1 MEKGYCKSNAVTTYS
16 YQSLI
21 KGADKLHINTSVIGR
36 IFILA
41 PLISKPLFCMRGK
54 VSFILALVCISCN
67 QPTAPSTIPAVDS
80 TELAIA
86 ALMNISYERVMGKF
100 AVTEFDTMA
109 IFSPEQAE
117 DGGYTSFGGVPL
129 DSLEIR
135 TLFPGKAW
143 ASNGRPCFYAV
154 GSFEID
160 SSHTAL
166 LTRVPSDSGSAAIS
180 LQVYNNSKRT
190 MADYGILADKHGS
203 EGHLQEKKAWL
214 FKTAE
219 QQLQSFVW
227 VRDYDVP
234 GAPAPQ
240 LSDRYSLLDFIND
253 RWDTVTTNSA
263 VLTKD
268 FGNTLKRSG
277 MGAP

>member
-1 MEKGYCKSNAVTTYS
+1 
-16 YQSLI
+16 
-21 KGADKLHINTSVIGR
+21 
-36 IFILA
+36 
-41 PLISKPLFCMRGK
+41 MRGK
-54 VSFILALVCISCN
+54 VSFILAMVFIGCN
-67 QPTAPSTIPAVDS
+67 QQQAAPPPVSTVDS

-100 AVTEFDTMA
+100 AMTEFDTLA
-109 IFSPEQAE
+109 IYSPEQAE

-154 GSFEID
+154 GAFEID
-160 SSHTAL
+160 SLRTAL

-190 MADYGILADKHGS
+190 MADYGILADKRGN

-214 FKTAE
+214 LKTAE

-234 GAPAPQ
+234 GAPAPKI
-240 LSDRYSLLDFIND
+240 SDRYCLLDFIND
-253 RWDTVTTNSA
+253 RWDTVTTNTE
-263 VLTKD
+263 VLAKD

-277 MGAP
+277 TNAP